1 MTPDHNA
8 IDALERHLDK
18 CEAALTEFSAVD
30 AQLRDQ
36 TLTPRVA
43 EMIRV
48 NRDTIGAIERSM
60 ELMRERLAAAR
71 AAASAKATASAAPFK

>member
-36 TLTPRVA
+36 ALTARVA

-60 ELMRERLAAAR
+60 ELMRERLAAAK
-71 AAASAKATASAAPFK
+71 AAMNAKSTASAAPFK